1 MTCVGATSFTL
12 IVIVAVSVP
21 PLFDAVIVYTVDGD
35 TTVGVPLISPVDA
48 SMFSPVG
55 RLGEIDHVATGPPVE
70 VGVMVFICR
79 LI

>member
-1 MTCVGATSFTL
+1 MVT
-12 IVIVAVSVP
+12 VAVSVP

-35 TTVGVPLISPVDA
+35 TTVGVPLITPVDV
-48 SMFSPVG
+48 SILRPVG

>member
-1 MTCVGATSFTL
+1 MVTA
-12 IVIVAVSVP
+12 AVSVP

-35 TTVGVPLISPVDA
+35 TTVGVPLISPVDV
-48 SMFSPVG
+48 SILRPVG

>member
-1 MTCVGATSFTL
+1 MVT
-12 IVIVAVSVP
+12 VAVSIP

-48 SMFSPVG
+48 SMFRPVG
-55 RLGEIDHVATGPPVE
+55 RPGEIDHVATGPPVE

-79 LI
+79 LIWVVKVVVP

>member
-1 MTCVGATSFTL
+1 MVT
-12 IVIVAVSVP
+12 VAVSVP
-21 PLFDAVIVYTVDGD
+21 PLFDAVIVYTVDGE
-35 TTVGVPLISPVDA
+35 TTVGVPLITPVDV
-48 SMFSPVG
+48 SMLRPVG

>member
-1 MTCVGATSFTL
+1 MVT
-12 IVIVAVSVP
+12 VAVSVP
-21 PLFDAVIVYTVDGD
+21 PLFDAVIVYTVDGE
-35 TTVGVPLISPVDA
+35 TTVGVPLITPVDV
-48 SMFSPVG
+48 SILRPVG

>member
-1 MTCVGATSFTL
+1 MVTF
-12 IVIVAVSVP
+12 AVSVP
-21 PLFDAVIVYTVDGD
+21 PLFDAVIVYTVDGE
-35 TTVGVPLISPVDA
+35 TTVGVPLITPVDV
-48 SMFSPVG
+48 SILRPVG